1 METDKTNF
9 SIPLQIY
16 LNQKIALENHAF
28 RKLR

>member
-16 LNQKIALENHAF
+16 FNQNIALENHAF
-28 RKLR
+28 RK